1 LIKAF
6 ASLPKKADGSTRV
19 LLSVC
24 TGSLFLAEAGVL
36 VGLTATTHPRHYGK
50 LRELTDGKGTK
61 VLEERFVVNKVDE
74 KKGLKIVT
82 AGGVSAGLD
91 ASLWLIGDVAGR
103 ESLERAAE
111 AVQHAFRDGVVI

>member
-1 LIKAF
+1 MFYSKPFNKTLNP
-6 ASLPKKADGSTRV
+6 ASNFHALQ
-19 LLSVC
+19 VC
-24 TGSLFLAEAGVL
+24 EKNLRMFFPMKYFYF
-36 VGLTATTHPRHYGK
+36 LTALCTVPT
-50 LRELTDGKGTK
+50 LAMD
-61 VLEERFVVNKVDE
+61 VVYKVDE